1 MMQQVLPG
9 PKLDVQF
16 LQQRMVQIILEMLI
30 LQFQQIMVLIGTFI
44 QVVSNIINSQLLTI
58 YLQRQAQHMVLELL
72 ISMVQVSVRIMHSLI

>member
-1 MMQQVLPG
+1 MMLQVLPG

-16 LQQRMVQIILEMLI
+16 PQQRMVQIILEMLI

>member
-1 MMQQVLPG
+1 MMLQVSPG

-16 LQQRMVQIILEMLI
+16 PQQRMVQIILEMLI
-30 LQFQQIMVLIGTFI
+30 LQFPQIMVLIGTFI

-58 YLQRQAQHMVLELL
+58 FLQRQAQHMVLELL